1 MDAYSVMLVP
11 IVLYVPLHTIMIMGS
26 VHHVLEL
33 LIVFIVLPHPNVSN
47 VIVAILL
54 RMGYAKNKVLTLI
67 WIHLNQKLMKY
78 NSHLKPTISAN
89 TNLSIFCLWEG
100 HTSIIPRLIGHLH
113 LHWFWMVQLDKLNS
127 VLQVLNGAI
136 TFTLLSSSLITPTK

>member
-54 RMGYAKNKVLTLI
+54 RMAYAKNKILTLI
-67 WIHLNQKLMKY
+67 
-78 NSHLKPTISAN
+78 
-89 TNLSIFCLWEG
+89 
-100 HTSIIPRLIGHLH
+100 
-113 LHWFWMVQLDKLNS
+113 
-127 VLQVLNGAI
+127 
-136 TFTLLSSSLITPTK
+136 